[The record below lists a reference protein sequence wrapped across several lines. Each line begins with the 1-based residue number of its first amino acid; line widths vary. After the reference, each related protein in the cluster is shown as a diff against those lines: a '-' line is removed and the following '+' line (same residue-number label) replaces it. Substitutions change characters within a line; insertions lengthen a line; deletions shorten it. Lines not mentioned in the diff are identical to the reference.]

1 MILQEVRKAVRRGL
15 IFSRHAKF
23 EMATEGILIDD
34 VKEALE
40 TAELVE
46 DYPED
51 PRGHSCLLLGLTKRK
66 RPIHVVCSPRA
77 EGLII
82 ITVYEP
88 SLYEWETNYKMRRR
102 RE

>member
-1 MILQEVRKAVRRGL
+1 MILQRVRNAIKRGL

-23 EMATEGILIDD
+23 EMATEGIFIND
-34 VKEALE
+34 VKEALKKV
-40 TAELVE
+40 ELVE

-51 PRGHSCLLLGLTKRK
+51 PRGHSCLLLGLTKTK
-66 RPIHVVCSPRA
+66 RPIHMVCSPRA

-88 SLYEWETNYKMRRR
+88 SLYEWETNYKTRRR
-102 RE
+102 RK